1 MEKHYSLS
9 HNTKFN
15 PTSDII
21 VIQIWSNPC
30 YIQSVVFSPFQSES
44 KTRLTFREDDLFP
57 IHWLTWFNLL
67 MSLSLILSQ
76 FSAVSLS
83 LSLCFDIHSVFFL
96 FRTNNSQK
104 QRIWPGLRQRH
115 HRFLLLKLQEY
126 LKSLVLFWFI
136 TIIRS
141 SLQLGKILPWKVV
154 SCQHKE
160 NSWGNVSGSMVWRRS
175 IYGSH
180 Q

>member
-1 MEKHYSLS
+1 MWDTYPLIPLLEMMALIGQKSRKLFKTVIFGRASQLRPIYSVGGLAQIPYILLKFLS
-9 HNTKFN
+9 
-15 PTSDII
+15 
-21 VIQIWSNPC
+21 
-30 YIQSVVFSPFQSES
+30 YIRCEIFSPT
-44 KTRLTFREDDLFP
+44 KHIT
-57 IHWLTWFNLL
+57 
-67 MSLSLILSQ
+67 
-76 FSAVSLS
+76 
-83 LSLCFDIHSVFFL
+83 
-96 FRTNNSQK
+96 
-104 QRIWPGLRQRH
+104 
-115 HRFLLLKLQEY
+115 FLLLKLQEY

-141 SLQLGKILPWKVV
+141 SLQLGKILPCEVV